1 MKNRTSLIS
10 TMTALLTILLLAT
23 GSLCLAA
30 QERSAKPAQPGKQV
44 GSTASP
50 SKPASADLAV
60 KREMVRKQQAQRVT
74 QAQRKAGAAALQAQ
88 RKKVYD
94 AKQAVK
100 NSQPPVNQNK

>member
-1 MKNRTSLIS
+1 MKNRTSFIS

-23 GSLCLAA
+23 GSLSLAA
-30 QERSAKPAQPGKQV
+30 EAKSAKPAQPGKK
-44 GSTASP
+44 GGNTAAP
-50 SKPASADLAV
+50 AKPASAELAV
-60 KREMVRKQQAQRVT
+60 KREMVRKQQAQRIT

-100 NSQPPVNQNK
+100 NSQPPVNENK

>member
-23 GSLCLAA
+23 GSLSLAA
-30 QERSAKPAQPGKQV
+30 GANNAKPAQPGNKG
-44 GSTASP
+44 GSTATP
-50 SKPASADLAV
+50 AKPASEALAV

-94 AKQAVK
+94 AKQTVK
-100 NSQPPVNQNK
+100 NSQPPLIENK

>member
-30 QERSAKPAQPGKQV
+30 EAKNAKPVQPGKKAVSKAVPAKPA
-44 GSTASP
+44 SEA
-50 SKPASADLAV
+50 LAV
-60 KREMVRKQQAQRVT
+60 KREMVRKQQAQRIT
-74 QAQRKAGAAALQAQ
+74 QAQRKAGAAALQAE

-100 NSQPPVNQNK
+100 NSQQPGNEIK